1 MSLRLRRRNW
11 RTSNREVGGDMASE
25 RTGVYPGTFDPV
37 TSGHMEVMR
46 RSLKLVDRLVIG
58 PATNI
63 GKGPLFSLEERI
75 DIIKDDIADF
85 SQADRDRIK
94 IVPFDGLLI
103 HFARDVGAS
112 MIIRGL
118 RAVSDFEYE
127 IQMANM
133 NARMEPNIE
142 TIFLMASDRHQFIS
156 SSLVK
161 DIARLGGDTSQF
173 VSKKVFERLK
183 AKFKRCLTAP
193 GAALTVGPA
202 HHIRAPRG
210 VSACGATPERARS
223 SAVEHLTFNQVVV
236 GSIPTGLTTARGKET
251 LGSCRR

>member
-1 MSLRLRRRNW
+1 
-11 RTSNREVGGDMASE
+11 MASE

-37 TSGHMEVMR
+37 TSGHMEVVR

-142 TIFLMASDRHQFIS
+142 TIFLMASDRHQFIA
-156 SSLVK
+156 SSLV
-161 DIARLGGDTSQF
+161 
-173 VSKKVFERLK
+173 
-183 AKFKRCLTAP
+183 
-193 GAALTVGPA
+193 
-202 HHIRAPRG
+202 
-210 VSACGATPERARS
+210 
-223 SAVEHLTFNQVVV
+223 
-236 GSIPTGLTTARGKET
+236 
-251 LGSCRR
+251 

>member
-1 MSLRLRRRNW
+1 
-11 RTSNREVGGDMASE
+11 MASE

-37 TSGHMEVMR
+37 TSGHMEVVR
-46 RSLKLVDRLVIG
+46 RSLRLVDRLVIG

-75 DIIKDDIADF
+75 DIIKDDISEF
-85 SQADRDRIK
+85 SEVDKARIK
-94 IVPFDGLLI
+94 IVPFEGLLI
-103 HFARDVGAS
+103 HFAREINAS
-112 MIIRGL
+112 LIIRGL

-133 NARMEPNIE
+133 NARMEPNVE
-142 TIFLMASDRHQFIS
+142 TIFLMASDRHQFIA

-183 AKFKRCLTAP
+183 RKFAK
-193 GAALTVGPA
+193 
-202 HHIRAPRG
+202 
-210 VSACGATPERARS
+210 
-223 SAVEHLTFNQVVV
+223 N
-236 GSIPTGLTTARGKET
+236 
-251 LGSCRR
+251 

>member
-1 MSLRLRRRNW
+1 MP
-11 RTSNREVGGDMASE
+11 VE

-37 TSGHMEVMR
+37 TSGHMEVIR
-46 RSLKLVDRLVIG
+46 RSLRLVDRLVIG

-75 DIIKDDIADF
+75 DIIRGDIGDF
-85 SQADRDRIK
+85 PQADQDRIK

-103 HFARDVGAS
+103 HFAREVGAS
-112 MIIRGL
+112 VIIRGL

-133 NARMEPNIE
+133 NARMEPNVE
-142 TIFLMASDRHQFIS
+142 TIFLMASDRHQFIA

-173 VSKKVFERLK
+173 VSKKVYERLK
-183 AKFKRCLTAP
+183 KKFSK
-193 GAALTVGPA
+193 G
-202 HHIRAPRG
+202 
-210 VSACGATPERARS
+210 
-223 SAVEHLTFNQVVV
+223 
-236 GSIPTGLTTARGKET
+236 
-251 LGSCRR
+251 

>member
-1 MSLRLRRRNW
+1 MGKW
-11 RTSNREVGGDMASE
+11 GGDMASE

-37 TSGHMEVMR
+37 TSGHMEVIR
-46 RSLKLVDRLVIG
+46 RSLRLVDRLVIG

-63 GKGPLFSLEERI
+63 GKGPLFSLQERM

-85 SQADRDRIK
+85 SQADKERIQL
-94 IVPFDGLLI
+94 VPFDGLLI
-103 HFARDVGAS
+103 HFAREVGAS
-112 MIIRGL
+112 VIIRGL

-133 NARMEPNIE
+133 NARMEPDIE

-173 VSKKVFERLK
+173 VSKRVFQRLK
-183 AKFKRCLTAP
+183 AKFAK
-193 GAALTVGPA
+193 
-202 HHIRAPRG
+202 
-210 VSACGATPERARS
+210 S
-223 SAVEHLTFNQVVV
+223 
-236 GSIPTGLTTARGKET
+236 
-251 LGSCRR
+251 

>member
-1 MSLRLRRRNW
+1 
-11 RTSNREVGGDMASE
+11 MAVE
-25 RTGVYPGTFDPV
+25 RVGVYPGTFDPV
-37 TSGHMEVMR
+37 TSGHMEVIR
-46 RSLKLVDRLVIG
+46 RSLRLVDRLVIG

-85 SQADRDRIK
+85 SQADRDRIM
-94 IVPFDGLLI
+94 ILPFDGLLI

-127 IQMANM
+127 TQMANM

-142 TIFLMASDRHQFIS
+142 TIFLMASDRHQFIA

-173 VSKKVFERLK
+173 VSKRVFQRLK
-183 AKFKRCLTAP
+183 GKFGAK
-193 GAALTVGPA
+193 
-202 HHIRAPRG
+202 
-210 VSACGATPERARS
+210 
-223 SAVEHLTFNQVVV
+223 
-236 GSIPTGLTTARGKET
+236 
-251 LGSCRR
+251 

>member
-1 MSLRLRRRNW
+1 
-11 RTSNREVGGDMASE
+11 MAAE
-25 RTGVYPGTFDPV
+25 RTGVYPVTFDPI
-37 TSGHMEVMR
+37 TSGHTEVVR
-46 RSLKLVDRLVIG
+46 RSLRLVDRLVIG
-58 PATNI
+58 PFINI

-85 SQADRDRIK
+85 SQADKDRIQ
-94 IVPFDGLLI
+94 VMPYEGLLI
-103 HFARDVGAS
+103 HFAREVGAS
-112 MIIRGL
+112 IIIRGL

-133 NARMEPNIE
+133 NARMEPDIE

-183 AKFKRCLTAP
+183 AKYA
-193 GAALTVGPA
+193 
-202 HHIRAPRG
+202 RA
-210 VSACGATPERARS
+210 
-223 SAVEHLTFNQVVV
+223 
-236 GSIPTGLTTARGKET
+236 
-251 LGSCRR
+251 

>member
-1 MSLRLRRRNW
+1 
-11 RTSNREVGGDMASE
+11 MAVE

-37 TSGHMEVMR
+37 TSGHMEVVR
-46 RSLKLVDRLVIG
+46 RSLRLVDTLVIG
-58 PATNI
+58 PAINI
-63 GKGPLFSLEERI
+63 GKGPLFSLEERM
-75 DIIKDDIADF
+75 DIVREDISDFPKAD
-85 SQADRDRIK
+85 QERIK

-112 MIIRGL
+112 VIIRGL

-156 SSLVK
+156 SSLATA
-161 DIARLGGDTSQF
+161 IARLGGDTSQF

-183 AKFKRCLTAP
+183 AKFR
-193 GAALTVGPA
+193 
-202 HHIRAPRG
+202 
-210 VSACGATPERARS
+210 RS
-223 SAVEHLTFNQVVV
+223 
-236 GSIPTGLTTARGKET
+236 
-251 LGSCRR
+251 